1 MSAKQTIS
9 LGLAIVAV
17 GVLFAA
23 TRFGGSHAPQPAVAA
38 EKVVTVP
45 AEGLEV
51 ATFASGCFWCT
62 ESDFDKVPG
71 VVTTISGYMG
81 GKTQNPTYQTVSS
94 GSTGHAEVL
103 QVTYDPKQV
112 SYKNLLDYYWRHT
125 DILDG
130 GGQFC
135 DRGSQYRPVIFAHT
149 PDQRRLAEEGKT
161 AIDNSKRF
169 DRPVAV
175 EIADASTFTPAEE
188 YHQNYYKTHPYRYAT
203 YRYGCGRD
211 RRLKELWGDDATH

>member
-1 MSAKQTIS
+1 MSFKQTVT

-17 GVLFAA
+17 GALFAA
-23 TRFGGSHAPQPAVAA
+23 SRFGGGPVPQPVVAA
-38 EKVVTVP
+38 ERVATAP
-45 AEGLEV
+45 AEGHEV
-51 ATFASGCFWCT
+51 ATFGSGCFWCT

-71 VVTTISGYMG
+71 VATTISGYMG
-81 GKTQNPTYQTVSS
+81 GNTDNPTYETVSS

-103 QVTYDPKQV
+103 QITYDPKQV
-112 SYKNLLDYYWRHT
+112 SYETLLDYYWRHA

-135 DRGSQYRPVIFAHT
+135 DRGSQYRPVIFTHT
-149 PDQRRLAEEGKT
+149 PDQRRLAEAGKA
-161 AIDNSKRF
+161 AIDASKRF
-169 DRPVAV
+169 DRQVAV

-188 YHQNYYKTHPYRYAT
+188 YHQNYYQTHPYRYTT

-211 RRLKELWGDDATH
+211 RRLKELWGDEATH